1 MSNFGE
7 MLQASNS
14 DANLL
19 VLFIP
24 SADREGDSLGK
35 KEQKRWVR
43 KALKLLGERF
53 TGATALPRG
62 WGTWRDDAQGRRL
75 VWDRPVLI
83 QCFTNESAIRE
94 HTPALGEFLRE
105 MGTATKQGAVAC
117 VLDRVMYQIKF
128 PLNPG
133 A

>member
-1 MSNFGE
+1 MSKFGE
-7 MLQASNS
+7 LLQATTS

-24 SADREGDSLGK
+24 SADREGDALGK

-53 TGATALPRG
+53 TGGTAFPRG
-62 WGTWRDDAQGRRL
+62 WGIWRDDAQGGRL

-83 QCFTNESAIRE
+83 QCFTNEAALRE
-94 HTPALGEFLRE
+94 HTPALRAFLLE
-105 MGTATKQGAVAC
+105 LGTKTNQGAVAC
-117 VLDRVMYQIKF
+117 VLDKVMYQINF
-128 PLNPG
+128 PLQPG
-133 A
+133 V